1 LISCT
6 PAFKALIQRYLPDFL
21 GNSRITAFLR
31 SHRPNHSGVGGT
43 YVLQSRSRGEPEFK
57 TVIVANVNEV
67 EETGSWEHIIEK
79 REGIRYETAVSIHS
93 SSKASIVDGV
103 GGSLV
108 NSA

>member
-1 LISCT
+1 
-6 PAFKALIQRYLPDFL
+6 
-21 GNSRITAFLR
+21 
-31 SHRPNHSGVGGT
+31 
-43 YVLQSRSRGEPEFK
+43 
-57 TVIVANVNEV
+57 VANVNEV